1 MARPGEI
8 KVVEVILTAGCNL
21 RCGYCYQND
30 KKPRSMDW
38 DTLRAS
44 ADLLLGSRQ
53 PDVSMLFIGGEPL
66 LEFPLIRRAVEYI
79 EAGRPRRL
87 AVHYEIITNGTLLRE
102 EQATFLVRHD
112 FDVQLSFDGVRSAQD
127 LRGPGTFAVL
137 DRLLDRLRE
146 DHQAFFSKKLRVAV
160 TLVPS
165 TIPDLADS
173 IDYFLGKG
181 VQRMVVAPALTHQP
195 GWRPELM
202 EQMDSQFARIFR
214 ASLRHYRKTGKVPF
228 TLFLKERNQPTH
240 GPQPSAVCAA
250 GRGDKAAVDVDGQ
263 VHGCLMFVDSY
274 QKFPTAF
281 LRKRLDAMRMGDLRD
296 PDLPQRMS
304 AYPVAAREAGIF
316 HNKQDM
322 YSTYGRCGECR
333 FLSECSL
340 CPVSIGHQPGNTD
353 PHRIPDFQCAYNLV
367 SLKYRERFPFQ
378 ASARERLVEGP
389 IPERLRGLF
398 GFAPTRKAV
407 RPRPRRRPR
416 LTSGRIH
423 G

>member
-1 MARPGEI
+1 
-8 KVVEVILTAGCNL
+8 
-21 RCGYCYQND
+21 
-30 KKPRSMDW
+30 
-38 DTLRAS
+38 
-44 ADLLLGSRQ
+44 
-53 PDVSMLFIGGEPL
+53 
-66 LEFPLIRRAVEYI
+66 
-79 EAGRPRRL
+79 
-87 AVHYEIITNGTLLRE
+87 
-102 EQATFLVRHD
+102 
-112 FDVQLSFDGVRSAQD
+112 
-127 LRGPGTFAVL
+127 
-137 DRLLDRLRE
+137 
-146 DHQAFFSKKLRVAV
+146 
-160 TLVPS
+160 
-165 TIPDLADS
+165 
-173 IDYFLGKG
+173 
-181 VQRMVVAPALTHQP
+181 
-195 GWRPELM
+195 
-202 EQMDSQFARIFR
+202 
-214 ASLRHYRKTGKVPF
+214 
-228 TLFLKERNQPTH
+228 
-240 GPQPSAVCAA
+240 
-250 GRGDKAAVDVDGQ
+250 
-263 VHGCLMFVDSY
+263 MFVDSY